1 MLKKLLIC
9 VLVIVC
15 MILNFVIVHLDLRKL
30 APPVMPELYIYDTII
45 YFIFM
50 ITVIIGLVIF
60 LGYIILGKQVPRL
73 YRIIFIFGISIMMI
87 CGYYFNRY
95 QSEFYFMQNNYSDK
109 ISVDSQVYKFEYNDD
124 YQILKPLNI
133 DIVSDEYLTLRVQ
146 ACTKGSKWI
155 FDYEGVEIVSCK
167 KVLSTSY
174 NVALSTE
181 GSIIDEYELKVINK
195 ELAYFKMK
203 SVKETVANDCVFDE
217 AVGHFDISL
226 NISYK

>member
-1 MLKKLLIC
+1 
-9 VLVIVC
+9 
-15 MILNFVIVHLDLRKL
+15 
-30 APPVMPELYIYDTII
+30 
-45 YFIFM
+45 M
-50 ITVIIGLVIF
+50 ITVILGLVIF
-60 LGYIILGKQVPRL
+60 LGYIILRKQVPCL

-87 CGYYFNRY
+87 CGYYFNEY
-95 QSEFYFMQNNYSDK
+95 QSGFYFMQNNYSNK
-109 ISVDSQVYKFEYNDD
+109 ISVDSQVYEFEYNDD

-146 ACTKGSKWI
+146 ACNKGSKWI

-167 KVLSTSY
+167 KMMSTSY

-181 GSIIDEYELKVINK
+181 GSFIDEYELKVINK